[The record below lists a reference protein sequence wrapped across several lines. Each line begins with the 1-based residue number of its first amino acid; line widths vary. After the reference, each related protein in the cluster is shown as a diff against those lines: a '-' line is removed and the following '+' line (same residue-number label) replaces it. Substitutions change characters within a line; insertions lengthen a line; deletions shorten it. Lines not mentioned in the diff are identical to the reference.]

1 MMRRK
6 PLTAPNQKAF
16 TIVELMIATSILSV
30 ILVLVTAMMISIG
43 NLYYKGASQTSLQD
57 NIRNVVDELS
67 QDLQLN
73 GSALI
78 TSANSHTDLPRSYC
92 IGTTRYTYILGK
104 QITTNNPLGANQS
117 YHVLWRDTVP
127 AGTCPDLSSTFIT
140 SSSPPTSSGTELV
153 SPNSMLTG
161 FSITTTAGGSPFT
174 IVVNEANASSDLL
187 CDTVSA
193 DCSSIS
199 MSSHVW
205 DPNAPLGQIICKG
218 LAGTQ
223 FCATADLTVT
233 VSERL

>member
-1 MMRRK
+1 MMIRK
-6 PLTAPNQKAF
+6 SKIAPNQKAF

-43 NLYYKGASQTSLQD
+43 NLYYKGTTQTNLQD

-78 TSANSHTDLPRSYC
+78 TSINTHTALPRSYC
-92 IGTTRYTYILGK
+92 IGTSRYTYILGR
-104 QITTNNPLGANQS
+104 QLSSSPGSGQS

-127 AGTCPDLSSTFIT
+127 AGTCPDITGVLFDSTALSSAD
-140 SSSPPTSSGTELV
+140 PGTELV
-153 SPNSMLTG
+153 SPNSMLTS
-161 FSITTTAGGSPFT
+161 FSITTGSSPFT
-174 IVVNEANASSDLL
+174 IVINEAYASSDLL
-187 CDTVSA
+187 CDTGTA
-193 DCSSIS
+193 GDCSSIS
-199 MSSHVW
+199 TSTTVW
-205 DPNAPLGQIICKG
+205 DPNPPLGQIICKG

-223 FCATADLTVT
+223 FCATATLTAT